1 MGNFKELKVWQIAKK
16 VAIEIYS
23 LIDAEMSLKKDFRL
37 KDQLTGSAVSIASN
51 IAEGDE
57 LKTQKQSI
65 SHFYIAKG
73 SCAELMT
80 QLIIAKEVHKLESE
94 KIDNLINE
102 CDKLGMMIY
111 RLIQSRIRFNNERK

>member
-1 MGNFKELKVWQIAKK
+1 MGNFKELKVWQIAKQIAVK
-16 VAIEIYS
+16 IYKLIES
-23 LIDAEMSLKKDFRL
+23 EKSLKKDFRL
-37 KDQLTGSAVSIASN
+37 KDQLTSSAVSIASN

-80 QLIIAKEVHKLESE
+80 QLIIAKEVHKLDGEVMD
-94 KIDNLINE
+94 KLINE

-111 RLIQSRIRFNNERK
+111 RLIQARIKNNNERK